1 MRQRCHDLF
10 SCLRLTLVYDTLAFL
25 SLVKKEECRPV
36 EEKSHVLG
44 NKTKTYGDFCM
55 KESLYGILK
64 GVEAL
69 QNYVEPALK
78 ASAASWESKNPTK
91 ERNHQ

>member
-69 QNYVEPALK
+69 QNCDESALK
-78 ASAASWESKNPTK
+78 ASEAELAKRNPTK
-91 ERNHQ
+91 ERNHR